1 MNLKQ
6 MAAERAVEEVRS
18 GMIVGLGTGSTAT
31 YAVEAIG
38 RALRE
43 GHLQDI
49 TGIPTSSQIEQIA
62 REAGIPLRSLN
73 DVEQIDLTIDGADEV
88 DPQLNLIKGLG
99 GALLHEKIVAIN
111 TRRELIIVDG
121 SKLVKQLGTHALL
134 PVEVELFGWRTHLPF
149 LRELGGEPVLRLAPS
164 GDPYLT
170 DSNHYILD
178 CRFPGIPDPYVLQA
192 ALQSRC
198 GIAGHGLFLGIA
210 SAIIVAEADGVR
222 ILERTQSQ

>member
-18 GMIVGLGTGSTAT
+18 GMIVGLGTGSTAA

-38 RALRE
+38 RALRD
-43 GHLQDI
+43 GRLHDI
-49 TGIPTSSQIEQIA
+49 TGVPTSSRIEQTA

-73 DVEQIDLTIDGADEV
+73 EVEHIDLTIDGADEV

-99 GALLHEKIVAIN
+99 GALLHEKMVAIN
-111 TRRELIIVDG
+111 SRRELIVVDG
-121 SKLVKQLGTHALL
+121 SKLVKQLGTHAPL
-134 PVEVELFGWRTHLPF
+134 PVEVEPFGWKTQLPF
-149 LRELGGEPVLRLAPS
+149 LRDLGCEPILRVTSP
-164 GDPYLT
+164 GTPYLT

-178 CRFPGIPDPYVLQA
+178 CRFPGIPDPYILQA

-198 GIAGHGLFLGIA
+198 GIAGQGLFLGIA
-210 SAIIVAEADGVR
+210 AAVIVAEQEGVR
-222 ILERTQSQ
+222 ILERDQ